1 MREDVDTN
9 EQDVSGSFG
18 EFKVAYCQENAK

>member
-1 MREDVDTN
+1 MSEDVDNN